1 MKNNMSKK
9 NETVSDEVLKFSRR
23 LDLLFEDMRQAE
35 IAGKIEV
42 RDIVHVVS
50 CAMGNVL
57 AANLHP
63 DDWEV
68 VMVDAF
74 EAACICL
81 DQNEKQSRKRK
92 IKPQ

>member
-1 MKNNMSKK
+1 MSKK
-9 NETVSDEVLKFSRR
+9 EEPWSDDVLKFSERMDR
-23 LDLLFEDMRQAE
+23 LFEDMRQAE

-50 CAMGNVL
+50 CAMGNVM

-63 DDWEV
+63 KDWEHV
-68 VMVDAF
+68 VANSF

-81 DQNEKQSRKRK
+81 DQIEKESRNQK